1 MNESWFRVSIP
12 TKNSK
17 KWISLVYSWYKEHE
31 IYPFILFDE
40 SSEYT
45 TVECL
50 RNLTCRISGVYFPFP
65 RVESIIKDIKF
76 HVGSG
81 WVLRM
86 DDDEIP
92 SPGMLKYLKNI
103 QEPNDFLD
111 SLAFQ
116 RRWVRLSSTGALE
129 YANCRLWKDS
139 TGEVG
144 GDRQWRLFHT
154 ERVSFDTNI
163 HTPGFIPKKYI
174 IAPDDAYIIHFD
186 WILKNRQQREEKMH
200 RYDAQTPGSGSS
212 NARYYAPESLSPADI
227 AWVPILDKSVRAFCL
242 DVQKMAATS

>member
-1 MNESWFRVSIP
+1 MKEPWFKVIIP

-17 KWISLVYSWYKEHE
+17 NWIDLVYSWYKEHG

-40 SSEYT
+40 SSDYT
-45 TVECL
+45 TIKNIE
-50 RNLTCRISGVYFPFP
+50 NLTCRISGVYFSIP

-92 SPGMLKYLKNI
+92 SPGMLKYLAGLE
-103 QEPNDFLD
+103 EPNNSLD

-116 RRWVRLSSTGALE
+116 RRWVRLSSTNVVE

-154 ERVSFDTNI
+154 ERVAFDTNI
-163 HTPGFIPKKYI
+163 HTPGFIPRKYV

-186 WILKNRQQREEKMH
+186 WILKGRSQREEKMR
-200 RYDAQTPGSGSS
+200 RYDAQIPGSGSS
-212 NARYYAPESLSPADI
+212 NAKYYAPESLSPADI
-227 AWVPILDKSVRAFCL
+227 AWVPIADKSVRGFCL
-242 DVQKMAATS
+242 DVQKIAMTS